1 MRKIALL
8 ITGLSVSV
16 QLLAQS
22 EDSLFIRRIANE
34 ILLNSKA
41 YDNLREL
48 TKNIGG
54 RLTGSP
60 NMVKAEK
67 WGQDVLRKSGAD
79 KVWLQQCMVPH
90 WVRGGKDEATAFYLN
105 APSKGIAVTRV
116 AKPLDVIALG
126 NSMGSGSKAILADIL
141 EVSSYN
147 ELEAMKDQ
155 VKGKI
160 VFYNVKFN
168 STYIRP
174 FEAYRD
180 AVTYRGGGASRAAKY
195 GALAVIVRSMS
206 HSTDNNP
213 HTGAMRY
220 IDSFSLNK
228 IPAVAVGLK
237 DADWMDAQLK
247 KGPLS
252 VSMKTNGYFLPDT
265 IGHNVIGELTGTTYP
280 DQYITVGG
288 HLDSWDPAEGAHDDG
303 TGIVHTIEI
312 MRAFKAL
319 GYQPKHTIRF
329 VLFANEENGG
339 RGGNKYAEEA
349 KAKNEK
355 HVFALESDAGGFAP
369 RGFGFEVTDE
379 QFAKIIQWKPLLEP
393 YGAGNLV
400 RGGDGSDIEPLRET
414 MKIATSGFLPDPQRY
429 FDYHHARNDVFE
441 NVNKREL
448 ELGAISMAALIYL
461 IDKYGL

>member
-16 QLLAQS
+16 QLLAQND
-22 EDSLFIRRIANE
+22 DSLFIRRIANE
-34 ILLNSKA
+34 ILLNGKA

-48 TKNIGG
+48 TRNIGG

-60 NMVKAEK
+60 NMAKAEK
-67 WGQDVLRKSGAD
+67 WGQEVLRKSGAD

-105 APSKGIAVTRV
+105 APSKGIAVIRV

-126 NSMGSGSKAILADIL
+126 NSLGSGKTVMAEIL
-141 EVSSYN
+141 EVSSYT
-147 ELEAMKDQ
+147 ELEAKKDQ

-180 AVTYRGGGASRAAKY
+180 AVTYRGGGASHAAKY
-195 GALAVIVRSMS
+195 GALGVIVRSMS

-220 IDSFSLNK
+220 IDSISTNK

-252 VSMKTNGYFLPDT
+252 VSMKTNGHFLPDT
-265 IGHNVIGELTGTTYP
+265 IGHNVIGELTGSTYP

-303 TGIVHTIEI
+303 AGIVHTIEI

-339 RGGNKYAEEA
+339 RGGKQYAEEA

-355 HVFALESDAGGFAP
+355 HLFALESDAGGFAP

-379 QFAKIIQWKPLLEP
+379 AFAKIIKWKPLLEP

-414 MKIATSGFLPDPQRY
+414 LKTPTSGFLPDPQRY

-461 IDKYGL
+461 VDKYGL